1 MTKDF
6 SIEEFVAKVQTVA
19 QKVEPLLKVSQAGPE
34 VCVVEYPG
42 LRNQVWVQ
50 AASEGEKF
58 QVYKAAHQAP
68 QPTHLKRLSPVGETF
83 LGEVLKNYV
92 SEVGNPHME

>member
-50 AASEGEKF
+50 AASEGENFRSIK
-58 QVYKAAHQAP
+58 
-68 QPTHLKRLSPVGETF
+68 
-83 LGEVLKNYV
+83 
-92 SEVGNPHME
+92 PHIKPPNRPI